1 MEILYNVDVIFWIV
15 ISMFTWVYA
24 IVAVAV
30 LSCLNQK

>member
-15 ISMFTWVYA
+15 ISMFTWVYV